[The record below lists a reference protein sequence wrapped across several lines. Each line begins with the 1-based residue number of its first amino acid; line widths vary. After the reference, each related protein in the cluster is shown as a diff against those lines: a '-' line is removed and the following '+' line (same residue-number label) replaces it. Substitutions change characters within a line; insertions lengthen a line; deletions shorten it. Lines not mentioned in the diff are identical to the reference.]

1 MPKISVLN
9 LLEGVASNPT
19 NKATIDR
26 ALHSLQKAI
35 ETQIGK
41 REIRKV
47 QVAIEVLVKASTEGL
62 SPAQVDGLK
71 AAMRKIP
78 TELSIDPE
86 RAGNTGQPTQL
97 LGWRNT
103 SGGKL
108 RAF

>member
-1 MPKISVLN
+1 MPKISVVS
-9 LLEGVASNPT
+9 LLEGVANNPT

-26 ALHSLQKAI
+26 ALHALQKAM
-35 ETQIGK
+35 ENQIGK

-47 QVAIEVLVKASTEGL
+47 QGAVEVLVKASTEGL

-86 RAGNTGQPTQL
+86 RAGNTGQSRQL
-97 LGWRNT
+97 LGWRNIP
-103 SGGKL
+103 GGKL